1 MTLSA
6 HLKFQEQIMENVF
19 KKGVLSILI
28 FISASISFSRC
39 DSDYKVRTERASD
52 NEAFLMGI
60 LWQQK
65 SAEYR
70 ALVYQSFN
78 IAKVMIDRESKKKR
92 LKKKSVVIDIDE
104 TVLDNSPYQA
114 KALTTNQDY
123 PRGWK
128 EWCNLAK
135 AREVPGAKEFLQYAV
150 SKGFDIF
157 YVSNRESALME
168 STIKNLRTLGF
179 PQVEKNHILLREDFS
194 SKKERWETIE
204 KTHYIAILL
213 GDNLNDFSDTFEN
226 RSIEERFTETDRY
239 QRHFGRRFIVLPN
252 PVYGDWEGALYN
264 YRRDLSKQQKNKIR
278 INHLEGY

>member
-1 MTLSA
+1 MKS
-6 HLKFQEQIMENVF
+6 VF

-28 FISASISFSRC
+28 FMLVSISISRC
-39 DSDYKVRTERASD
+39 DSDHRVRTERISG
-52 NEAFLMGI
+52 NEAFVMGI

-78 IAKVMIDRESKKKR
+78 MATMMIDRESRIKRSKKKA
-92 LKKKSVVIDIDE
+92 VVIDIDE

-114 KALTTNQDY
+114 KAVTANQDY

-128 EWCNLAK
+128 EWCNLAR
-135 AREVPGAKEFLQYAV
+135 AREVPGAREFLRYAV

-179 PQVEKNHILLREDFS
+179 PQVTKNRIYLRENAL
-194 SKKERWETIE
+194 SKRGRREIIER
-204 KTHYIAILL
+204 THYIAILL

-226 RSIEERFTETDRY
+226 RSIEDRFIETDRL
-239 QRHFGRRFIVLPN
+239 QRYFGSRFIVLPN
-252 PVYGDWEGALYN
+252 PVYGDWERALYN
-264 YRRDLSKQQKNKIR
+264 YRRDLPKQQRNKIR
-278 INHLEGY
+278 NNHLEDY